1 MSRSQQ
7 LKKQIAELSGM
18 IESFRTGRYNPDA
31 WAGADMRRGRE
42 ADRDFRNQERNAG
55 LEHEK
60 NNIQISING
69 KAWKV
74 IPGKGYADSREERE
88 YLNNMKKWAERKSA
102 ATGKQWTVYLTGAK
116 PSNESMSEGGE
127 IDKSHGSPYDRG
139 AADSWYNRRYNPHKV
154 VDGKEI
160 PCETPEEKMAYSQG
174 WKDNEDA
181 GGHKDY
187 REGVAEGLPQTLRKV
202 VPGYAKRE
210 IDKKMDAGKFGKTDA
225 DKDANFQRYK
235 KIQDKIKDQGVAE
248 GSTDELHA
256 DLSDKYNELAPGI
269 EKYKDEKGADH
280 LYKELLAIARQHG
293 AEREFSRMCNG
304 ARNSAHMDYD
314 TNPGHFKNW
323 FWYLGLGDKQGSMNE
338 NINEWKKSTKTPVRP
353 RNFVAKNATT
363 SGAGAHKDKK
373 KDAKQ
378 GKTKHKKPA
387 EVDERYA
394 NSLNR
399 TLEVI
404 ETYGK
409 RWDSKRQ
416 IWK

>member
-31 WAGADMRRGRE
+31 QAGADMRRGRE

-55 LEHEK
+55 LEHEQ

-74 IPGKGYADSREERE
+74 IPGKGYADSQEERN
-88 YLNNMKKWAERKSA
+88 YLRGMQSWAEKKSA
-102 ATGKQWTVYLTGAK
+102 ATGKKWTVSLTGAN
-116 PSNESMSEGGE
+116 PSNEGMSEGGE
-127 IDKSHGSPYDRG
+127 IDKSHGSPYDCG
-139 AADSWYNRRYNPHKV
+139 GADSWYNRRYNPHKV
-154 VDGKEI
+154 VDGQDV

-187 REGVAEGLPQTLRKV
+187 RESVSEGFDGGGEYNDEVGMIKNDLHTIARCTESLEKILEENENVAEWVQ
-202 VPGYAKRE
+202 E
-210 IDKKMDAGKFGKTDA
+210 
-225 DKDANFQRYK
+225 
-235 KIQDKIKDQGVAE
+235 KIAVSKSMMVTILDYVKSE
-248 GSTDELHA
+248 HEL
-256 DLSDKYNELAPGI
+256 
-269 EKYKDEKGADH
+269 
-280 LYKELLAIARQHG
+280 
-293 AEREFSRMCNG
+293 
-304 ARNSAHMDYD
+304 
-314 TNPGHFKNW
+314 GHV
-323 FWYLGLGDKQGSMNE
+323 YSMNE
-338 NINEWKKSTKTPVRP
+338 NINEWKKSTKAPVRP
-353 RNFVAKNATT
+353 RNFVAKNATAG
-363 SGAGAHKDKK
+363 GAGAHKDKK

-387 EVDERYA
+387 EVDEHYA

>member
-42 ADRDFRNQERNAG
+42 ADRDFRNQERNVG

-102 ATGKQWTVYLTGAK
+102 ATNKQWTVYLTGAN

-187 REGVAEGLPQTLRKV
+187 REGVAEGWKGGAIGGAVSALAGPEAIPVGMAVGDKV
-202 VPGYAKRE
+202 GDWVGGK
-210 IDKKMDAGKFGKTDA
+210 DMD
-225 DKDANFQRYK
+225 
-235 KIQDKIKDQGVAE
+235 E
-248 GSTDELHA
+248 GAMDELHA
-256 DLSDKYNELAPGI
+256 DLSDKYNELAPSI

-304 ARNSAHMDYD
+304 ARNRAHMDYD

>member
-42 ADRDFRNQERNAG
+42 ADRDFRNQERNVG

-102 ATGKQWTVYLTGAK
+102 ATNKQWTVYLTGAN

-187 REGVAEGLPQTLRKV
+187 REGVAEGWKGGAIGGAVSALAGPEAIPVGMAVGDKVGDWVGGKDMDEGTDTEGGMAKQQLITAAKLAIKLAERMDSDTQLDAWVQTKISLASDYIETVFDFLVHGEQDVDKEVETDEEV
-202 VPGYAKRE
+202 VPGITHQHRHGTMKSTSTAMEGAKVDRQAKHITKSMMKARPGMSKSDAE
-210 IDKKMDAGKFGKTDA
+210 GAAWAHIKHPKKKKKMKEDAYDIYLEVMLGKT
-225 DKDANFQRYK
+225 
-235 KIQDKIKDQGVAE
+235 
-248 GSTDELHA
+248 
-256 DLSDKYNELAPGI
+256 
-269 EKYKDEKGADH
+269 
-280 LYKELLAIARQHG
+280 
-293 AEREFSRMCNG
+293 
-304 ARNSAHMDYD
+304 
-314 TNPGHFKNW
+314 
-323 FWYLGLGDKQGSMNE
+323 LGK
-338 NINEWKKSTKTPVRP
+338 
-353 RNFVAKNATT
+353 
-363 SGAGAHKDKK
+363 
-373 KDAKQ
+373 
-378 GKTKHKKPA
+378 
-387 EVDERYA
+387 
-394 NSLNR
+394 
-399 TLEVI
+399 
-404 ETYGK
+404 
-409 RWDSKRQ
+409 
-416 IWK
+416 

>member
-1 MSRSQQ
+1 MSRTQQ

-55 LEHEK
+55 LEHEQ

-74 IPGKGYADSREERE
+74 IPGKGYADSQEEWK
-88 YLNNMKKWAERKSA
+88 YLDNMKTWAAKKSA
-102 ATGKQWTVYLTGAK
+102 ATGKKWTVSLTGAT
-116 PSNESMSEGGE
+116 PSNEGMTESLRPGEYHVWTVHFDDGTKGRIRVPSDEYDDDLIKAHYAKKGKRVVKIDYDWAVHNDLDEGGE
-127 IDKSHGSPYDRG
+127 IDKSHGSPYDCG
-139 AADSWYNRRYNPHKV
+139 GADSWYNRRYNPHKV
-154 VDGKEI
+154 VDGQDV
-160 PCETPEEKMAYSQG
+160 PCETPEEKAAYRQG
-174 WKDNEDA
+174 YKDNEDA

-187 REGVAEGLPQTLRKV
+187 RESVSEGFDGGGEYNDEVGMIKNDLHTIVRCTESLEKILEENENVAEWVQ
-202 VPGYAKRE
+202 E
-210 IDKKMDAGKFGKTDA
+210 
-225 DKDANFQRYK
+225 
-235 KIQDKIKDQGVAE
+235 KIAVSKSMMVTILDYVKSE
-248 GSTDELHA
+248 HEL
-256 DLSDKYNELAPGI
+256 
-269 EKYKDEKGADH
+269 
-280 LYKELLAIARQHG
+280 
-293 AEREFSRMCNG
+293 
-304 ARNSAHMDYD
+304 
-314 TNPGHFKNW
+314 GHV
-323 FWYLGLGDKQGSMNE
+323 YSMNE
-338 NINEWKKSTKTPVRP
+338 NINEWKKSTKAPVRP

-363 SGAGAHKDKK
+363 GGAGAHKDKK

-387 EVDERYA
+387 EVDEHYA